1 MTYLNIGIL
10 SLTENQ
16 EKWVDIIIKKLVAS
30 NNVSDGAGR
39 SLKAWTL

>member
-1 MTYLNIGIL
+1 MTYVNSGNL

-16 EKWVDIIIKKLVAS
+16 KKWVDIIIKKLVAS
-30 NNVSDGAGR
+30 NSVCDGAWR